1 MKLKLVTKKYLMA
14 LIASLYD
21 IWLLPTFGRIL
32 DDLHHWHGELVHI
45 LENQFLTGV
54 LELLVIGPL
63 IDYQRAFWH
72 PQCGNTY
79 NNCLTHGSNK
89 PYRRVMKCTCIITS
103 DDFIV
108 RIGTIKLQP
117 CKPHISGSLF
127 FFSSAACVVLR
138 HCSPRRIFLG
148 YCLFLLPAQT
158 PMRGVGKIR
167 GIGKLVHTP
176 PVPKRRQSADV
187 TV

>member
-1 MKLKLVTKKYLMA
+1 
-14 LIASLYD
+14 
-21 IWLLPTFGRIL
+21 
-32 DDLHHWHGELVHI
+32 
-45 LENQFLTGV
+45 
-54 LELLVIGPL
+54 
-63 IDYQRAFWH
+63 
-72 PQCGNTY
+72 
-79 NNCLTHGSNK
+79 
-89 PYRRVMKCTCIITS
+89 MKCTCIITS

-148 YCLFLLPAQT
+148 YCLFLQPAQT

-176 PVPKRRQSADV
+176 PVPKRRQHVSRRNCLIWFDRNYFHYYHTESAVHDV
-187 TV
+187 VKPYNNLLPQRDGSFFFYHRISNKCTVQRAYSREQSSVID